1 VRETKLRASNVLKL
15 KGWKML
21 LDQHQQ
27 QQHEVEEVETTMGN
41 ENYGFIYL
49 FYKTTSRFRHFSYR
63 KERRGM
69 QGGGKLWWFQTN
81 RKIK

>member
-1 VRETKLRASNVLKL
+1 
-15 KGWKML
+15 ML

-27 QQHEVEEVETTMGN
+27 QQQYEEVEMTVGN

-63 KERRGM
+63 EESGRYSVRE
-69 QGGGKLWWFQTN
+69 GGDKGVVNYGGFK
-81 RKIK
+81 RIEK